1 MGIRQPAL
9 NGWLSIANAF
19 TAEILSEQGYD
30 SITIDLQHGVIGYQA
45 AVGMLQAMR
54 SSDVTPLIR
63 VPWLDPAAIMRALD
77 AGAYGVIC
85 PMINNGAEAAELAS
99 YVRYPP
105 EGTRSLGPTRANFSA
120 GPNYATEA
128 DSEISALR

>member
-1 MGIRQPAL
+1 ML

-30 SITIDLQHGVIGYQA
+30 SITIEHGVIGYQA

-63 VPWLDPAAIMRALD
+63 VPWLDPAAIMRA
-77 AGAYGVIC
+77 
-85 PMINNGAEAAELAS
+85 S
-99 YVRYPP
+99 
-105 EGTRSLGPTRANFSA
+105 TRAPM
-120 GPNYATEA
+120 G
-128 DSEISALR
+128 